1 MLNKKT
7 KKWLELVVGKIS
19 QKEEIILT
27 EIQSYFIE
35 NKTVEINDK
44 LFEKIH
50 KKSKQRL
57 LGITYTPIQIR
68 QELTQNVLKILNKN
82 KNISEVK
89 IIDPCCGS
97 GTFTI
102 TLLEELEKYKVNKIE
117 ALKNNVFF
125 YDIDKISVLITLIN
139 ILEYF
144 KRDNKDIT
152 NIKPNTKV
160 VNYLNISEK
169 FDAFITNPPYVK
181 FQNLEINTRKKISQ
195 KYSKLINGSLGLSAI
210 FLIKMFEDLS
220 SNGIIGII
228 TQNNFFTSNSG
239 KFLRQKLKKKIY
251 KIDNFGSN
259 AIFNKVTAYTCLM
272 YLTKEDQNTFEF
284 RKIDKEDNFK
294 FKPSKIS
301 NNALSPVKWHLAKPK
316 ELEDLI
322 KLEKKG
328 TPLNIAC
335 RIWVGIA
342 TQFDKG
348 FTVFKKNNYWSGLS
362 PEGHEFEIENEIVKP
377 LIRVADLKDE
387 NSISENKRGIIYP
400 YEIIGN
406 NIITLKESILKIKY
420 PKAYKFLLTWKKK
433 LLLRQKGQIKKEDW
447 YKWGRIQSM
456 IPSKNK
462 LLTKTFNK
470 GPCFYFDKS
479 ESLFSNGYALTNI
492 NTSYSIKFIQLV
504 LNSSIFAYYSK
515 LTSFEI
521 EGEYQCY
528 QKNFIE
534 RFCLP
539 IISKKKQEELVYT
552 GKVDDFLIKY
562 YNLNYRTN

>member
-57 LGITYTPIQIR
+57 LGIAYTPIQVR

-181 FQNLEINTRKKISQ
+181 FQNLEINTRKTISQ

-210 FLIKMFEDLS
+210 FLIKMF
-220 SNGIIGII
+220 
-228 TQNNFFTSNSG
+228 
-239 KFLRQKLKKKIY
+239 
-251 KIDNFGSN
+251 
-259 AIFNKVTAYTCLM
+259 
-272 YLTKEDQNTFEF
+272 
-284 RKIDKEDNFK
+284 
-294 FKPSKIS
+294 
-301 NNALSPVKWHLAKPK
+301 
-316 ELEDLI
+316 
-322 KLEKKG
+322 
-328 TPLNIAC
+328 LN
-335 RIWVGIA
+335 
-342 TQFDKG
+342 
-348 FTVFKKNNYWSGLS
+348 
-362 PEGHEFEIENEIVKP
+362 H
-377 LIRVADLKDE
+377 
-387 NSISENKRGIIYP
+387 
-400 YEIIGN
+400 
-406 NIITLKESILKIKY
+406 
-420 PKAYKFLLTWKKK
+420 
-433 LLLRQKGQIKKEDW
+433 
-447 YKWGRIQSM
+447 
-456 IPSKNK
+456 
-462 LLTKTFNK
+462 
-470 GPCFYFDKS
+470 
-479 ESLFSNGYALTNI
+479 
-492 NTSYSIKFIQLV
+492 
-504 LNSSIFAYYSK
+504 
-515 LTSFEI
+515 
-521 EGEYQCY
+521 
-528 QKNFIE
+528 
-534 RFCLP
+534 
-539 IISKKKQEELVYT
+539 
-552 GKVDDFLIKY
+552 
-562 YNLNYRTN
+562 LNYIN